1 MRRFILILASGIAAL
16 SFASARSEDDRNVR
30 AEREVRELENQLGR
44 AVVQGDRAFF
54 ERVLAAD
61 FTHTSHA
68 GKFKT
73 RAEWMAETK
82 SASPKEAPRSGKTS
96 YTVFDVDDLAVRVYG
111 ETAVVTG
118 RSTPKG
124 QNAKGEPIRG
134 HYRFLRVWVQRQ
146 GKWQVVAFQG
156 TRIAEP

>member
-1 MRRFILILASGIAAL
+1 MRRFILVLAAGIAAV
-16 SFASARSEDDRNVR
+16 SVGSGKSEEDRNPR
-30 AEREVRELENQLGR
+30 AEREIRELETQLSR

-61 FTHTSHA
+61 FTHTSHT

-73 RAEWMAETK
+73 RAEWMAENK
-82 SASPKEAPRSGKTS
+82 FASSEERKSGKTS
-96 YTVFDVDDLAVRVYG
+96 YIVFDVDDLAVRTYG
-111 ETAVVTG
+111 EMAVVTG

-124 QNAKGEPIRG
+124 RNSKGEPIRG
-134 HYRFLRVWVQRQ
+134 QYRFLRVWVKRQ
-146 GKWQVVAFQG
+146 GQWQVVAFQG